1 MHLFAPLS
9 TCELSKYNQT
19 QVEKPK
25 FSQSFCRL
33 TKHAF
38 SNLARV
44 CGEREEAR
52 DKGMAKAKGGIWS
65 SHPLE
70 NTVGYMI
77 EEQDLRTSVKAM
89 GARAHYRKHAKVGNK
104 GRELEVMLLL

>member
-1 MHLFAPLS
+1 MLTCLYLYETRHPLITFTIYVHMHLFAPLS

-52 DKGMAKAKGGIWS
+52 DKGMAKAKGGI
-65 SHPLE
+65 
-70 NTVGYMI
+70 
-77 EEQDLRTSVKAM
+77 
-89 GARAHYRKHAKVGNK
+89 
-104 GRELEVMLLL
+104 